1 MLVVPRQLWLAREY
15 LLAFGIHLVGV
26 RTSFG
31 LIAEPRRRTVVLVAI
46 PTEALFAAGS
56 LAALGITFCCC
67 FGFLSSVS
75 QAVAARQILSSVAM
89 VL

>member
-1 MLVVPRQLWLAREY
+1 MLVVPRQLWLALEY
-15 LLAFGIHLVGV
+15 QSTPEHHLVDV